1 MLPSLHAWGLE
12 GQPCVSLLT
21 GSWTRK
27 HPSAKDCRLLEPQTG
42 GAYRDLL
49 KTKLDFR
56 AVQAFISWSWKNG
69 EDLSSWIENVL
80 DLSSCTGAGGCS
92 PRHRRFGDST
102 PLPPTLGGTPCA
114 CAALEGEGVE
124 ERAWPLRA
132 HPLSPAPAR
141 CGGPAQRAERT
152 RPRRFQFQVSVETVT
167 RLTWNLIS
175 LI

>member
-27 HPSAKDCRLLEPQTG
+27 HPSAKDCRLL
-42 GAYRDLL
+42 
-49 KTKLDFR
+49 
-56 AVQAFISWSWKNG
+56 AFISWSWKNG